1 LGISKNGEI
10 RMKLLITGG
19 AGFIGA
25 HVARSFCS
33 KYHEYEIFCLDSLTY
48 AAQYENIASL
58 ESMANYR
65 FLKADINDADMID
78 HLYAVHGFSHVL
90 HLAAESHVDNSI
102 CDPLGFAK
110 TNVLGTLN
118 LLDAARKHWTAGADH
133 LFYHISTDEVFG
145 ELGQN
150 DSFSEDTAYNP
161 RSPYSASKASS
172 DHFVR
177 AYHHTY
183 GLPVV
188 ISNCS
193 NNYGPFQHD
202 EKLIPTVIRSIV
214 SQKPIPIY
222 GDGSNVRDWL
232 YVEDHVSAIERIFNT
247 GQVGETYC
255 IGGDAEHS
263 NLELVRTLIGLTD
276 QALGNPIGHSEPL
289 ISFVTD
295 RKGHDFR
302 YSIDHSYLTK
312 SLGWSPTTDLND
324 GLRKTVAWYCE
335 KYR

>member
-1 LGISKNGEI
+1 
-10 RMKLLITGG
+10 MKLLITGG

-25 HVARSFCS
+25 HVLHRFCAA
-33 KYHEYEIFCLDSLTY
+33 YPEYEIFCLDSLSY
-48 AAQYENIASL
+48 AAQYENITSL
-58 ESMANYR
+58 ESRVNYR
-65 FLKADINDADMID
+65 FLKADINDAEQINE
-78 HLYAVHGFSHVL
+78 LFATHGFTHVL

-102 CDPLGFAK
+102 SDPLRFAK

-118 LLDAARKHWTAGADH
+118 LLEAARKQWTLDGDH

-145 ELGQN
+145 ALGQTG
-150 DSFSEDTAYNP
+150 SFSEDTAYDP

-193 NNYGPFQHD
+193 NNYGPYQHD

-214 SQKPIPIY
+214 KGLSIPIY

-232 YVEDHVSAIERIFNT
+232 FVGDHAAAIDLIFHKGEP
-247 GQVGETYC
+247 GQTYC
-255 IGGDAEHS
+255 IGGDAERA
-263 NLELVRTLIGLTD
+263 NLELVKTLIALAD
-276 QALGNPIGHSEPL
+276 EQLGNAKGHSESL

-302 YSIDHSYLTK
+302 YAIDHSYLTK
-312 SLGWSPTTDLND
+312 TLGWTPSPDLKE
-324 GLRKTVAWYCE
+324 GLRQTVSWYCA

>member
-1 LGISKNGEI
+1 
-10 RMKLLITGG
+10 MKLLITGG

-25 HVARSFCS
+25 HVLHHFCKTYPS
-33 KYHEYEIFCLDSLTY
+33 YEIFCLDSLSY
-48 AAQYENIASL
+48 AAQYENIATL
-58 ESMANYR
+58 EELDCFS
-65 FLKADINDADMID
+65 FIQADLNDAELID
-78 HLYAVHGFSHVL
+78 QLFIGIGFTHII

-102 CDPLGFAK
+102 ADPMLFAK
-110 TNVLGTLN
+110 TNVMGTLN
-118 LLDAARKHWTAGADH
+118 LLEAARKHWKGDGDH

-145 ELGQN
+145 ALGETG
-150 DSFSEDTAYNP
+150 SFSEDTAYDP

-177 AYHHTY
+177 AYYHTY

-214 SQKPIPIY
+214 NKEPIPIY

-232 YVEDHVSAIERIFNT
+232 YVKDHAKAIDLIFHKGET
-247 GQVGETYC
+247 GQTYC
-255 IGGDAEHS
+255 IGGDEERS
-263 NLELVRTLIGLTD
+263 NLSIVKELILHTD
-276 QALGNPIGHSEPL
+276 KALGNPEGYSDKL

-302 YSIDHSYLTK
+302 YAIDHGCLTE
-312 SLGWSPTTDLND
+312 SLGWKPSTNLES
-324 GLRKTVAWYCE
+324 GLANTVAYYVARYTGE
-335 KYR
+335 D

>member
-1 LGISKNGEI
+1 
-10 RMKLLITGG
+10 MKLLITGG

-25 HVARSFCS
+25 HVLHHFCKTYS
-33 KYHEYEIFCLDSLTY
+33 EYEIYCLDSLSY
-48 AAQYENIASL
+48 AAQYEHIEELEELASF
-58 ESMANYR
+58 N
-65 FLKADINDADMID
+65 FIKADLNDAELI
-78 HLYAVHGFSHVL
+78 HELFTGIGFTHVI

-102 CDPLGFAK
+102 SDPLVFAR
-110 TNVLGTLN
+110 TNVIGTLN
-118 LLDAARKHWTAGADH
+118 LLEAARTHWKTGEDH

-145 ELGQN
+145 ALGATGQFN
-150 DSFSEDTAYNP
+150 ESTAYDP

-214 SQKPIPIY
+214 NQKPIPIY

-232 YVEDHVSAIERIFNT
+232 YVRDHVAAIDGIFHS
-247 GQVGETYC
+247 GQIGETYC
-255 IGGDAEHS
+255 IGGDAERS
-263 NLELVRTLIGLTD
+263 NLELVRILIALTD
-276 QALGNPIGHSEPL
+276 EALGNEKGQSESL

-302 YSIDHSYLTK
+302 YAIDHSHLTE
-312 SLGWSPTTDLND
+312 SLGWTPSTDLKD
-324 GLRKTVAWYCE
+324 GLRQTVEWYCE

>member
-1 LGISKNGEI
+1 
-10 RMKLLITGG
+10 MKLLITGG

-25 HVARSFCS
+25 HVLHHFCTA
-33 KYHEYEIFCLDSLTY
+33 YPDYEIFCLDSLSY
-48 AAQYENIASL
+48 AAQYENISGL
-58 ESMANYR
+58 EALPNYQ
-65 FLKADINDADMID
+65 FLKADLNDLATID
-78 HLYAVHGFSHVL
+78 QYFKIHRFTHVI
-90 HLAAESHVDNSI
+90 HFAAESHVDNSI
-102 CDPLGFAK
+102 SDPLLFAR
-110 TNVLGTLN
+110 TNVMGTLH
-118 LLDAARKHWTAGADH
+118 LLEAARNNWKADQDH

-145 ELGQN
+145 ALGKIGQ
-150 DSFSEDTAYNP
+150 FSEVTAYDP

-214 SQKPIPIY
+214 NQKPIPIY

-232 YVEDHVSAIERIFNT
+232 FVGDHASAIDCIFHK
-247 GQVGETYC
+247 GQAGETYC
-255 IGGDAEHS
+255 IGGDAERS
-263 NLELVRTLIGLTD
+263 NLELVRTLIQLTD
-276 QALGNPIGHSEPL
+276 EVLGNPKGYSEQL

-302 YSIDHSYLTK
+302 YAIDHSHLRK
-312 SLGWSPTTDLND
+312 SLGWTPSTELND
-324 GLRKTVAWYCE
+324 GLRQTVAWYCD